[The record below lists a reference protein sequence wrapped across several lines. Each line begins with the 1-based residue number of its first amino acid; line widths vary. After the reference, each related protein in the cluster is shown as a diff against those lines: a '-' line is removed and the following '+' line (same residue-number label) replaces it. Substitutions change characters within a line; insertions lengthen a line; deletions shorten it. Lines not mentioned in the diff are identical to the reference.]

1 MLVIFV
7 MEWMGKK
14 FKDFSTVGNWDVMIC
29 FESMGFNKKI
39 IETKYLKVL
48 KIHIKKLCNIKQRSK
63 LYKRK
68 NSDVMVC
75 AHIASFTTFTTA

>member
-1 MLVIFV
+1 LLWNGWVKNSKIFPL
-7 MEWMGKK
+7 
-14 FKDFSTVGNWDVMIC
+14 TVGNWDVMIC

-63 LYKRK
+63 QVHK
-68 NSDVMVC
+68 
-75 AHIASFTTFTTA
+75 I